1 MECKFCKNKFSTKYT
16 LAYHQKNNKSCLSIQ
31 VKETDTIEIQ
41 LKNCEFC
48 HKSFSVKNLKTHLQ
62 TCKKKKQF
70 DVEEKIRK
78 DIKGEYETKMEEIKG
93 EFETKME
100 EIIEDMK
107 EENQK
112 LKDYIIKLE
121 TKSEIY
127 SKDHDELI
135 KIAKQPKNVK
145 TNITN
150 TSTTNFLTDTEKVKK
165 LLDTKYDRF
174 VLAQGQKGIAKFAVE
189 NILTDDNGDLNYICV
204 DPSRGIFKY
213 QNDEGG
219 FEKDVKAEKLTNLLF
234 NSDLREKTRTLGMK
248 IWTNEDGSHNNE
260 KFGMYQP
267 VVYEI
272 EKMDSDNSAFRGK
285 LACMTTGAVKKS

>member
-1 MECKFCKNKFSTKYT
+1 M
-16 LAYHQKNNKSCLSIQ
+16 
-31 VKETDTIEIQ
+31 
-41 LKNCEFC
+41 C
-48 HKSFSVKNLKTHLQ
+48 HTGINT
-62 TCKKKKQF
+62 
-70 DVEEKIRK
+70 
-78 DIKGEYETKMEEIKG
+78 MEIKQRKTISID
-93 EFETKME
+93 ELIALDE
-100 EIIEDMK
+100 ER
-107 EENQK
+107 
-112 LKDYIIKLE
+112 KLE

-135 KIAKQPKNVK
+135 KIAKQPKNK
-145 TNITN
+145 TQITNN

-174 VLAQGQKGIAKFAVE
+174 ILAQGQKGIAKFAVE

-285 LACMTTGAVKKS
+285 LACMTTGIIKT